1 MINEISITNFQSHK
15 DTKLELDKGVNC
27 ITGSSNSGKTSVLRA
42 LYWLVYNRPGG
53 TPFASHW
60 ILEDEKLKKD
70 IFVSITKDN
79 KYMSRLRSKD
89 VNEYYFVP
97 IGDETIDFKGDTFKA
112 LRSEVPEEIK
122 QVLNLSDVNIQKQ
135 MDAPFLLSDSAGEV
149 ARFLNKIVKL
159 DIIDV
164 MLKSVESKKRK
175 NRTDISNAEE
185 DTERL
190 KDNLEDYVWIDE
202 AEKLVNRLECIEIK
216 SEKYKAEE
224 KSLNDDCFVYNFT
237 IDELNK
243 TKNIDECFKLID
255 KIEELFKKQE
265 RKQGVKDYFLETY
278 AKYYKC
284 KIDMKQ
290 TKHLKEAEKLVVE
303 IEKSDEYYY
312 IQSDFRNKLFG
323 EIKQIKLLT
332 NEDVFLKKEI
342 EILEKQLPDI
352 CPICGGRV

>member
-27 ITGSSNSGKTSVLRA
+27 IIGSSDSGKTAVLRA
-42 LYWLVYNRPGG
+42 LNWLVNNSPSA

-60 ILEDEKLKKD
+60 ILNEKKELDGMVNISVDDIIRKRTDKVNCYILTSDEVQTFDTLKG
-70 IFVSITKDN
+70 N
-79 KYMSRLRSKD
+79 
-89 VNEYYFVP
+89 
-97 IGDETIDFKGDTFKA
+97 
-112 LRSEVPEEIK
+112 VPEEIK
-122 QVLNLSDVNIQKQ
+122 KILNLSEVNIQKQ
-135 MDAPFLLSDSAGEV
+135 MDAPFLLSKSAGEV

-164 MLKSVESKKRK
+164 MLKNVESMKRK
-175 NRTDISNAEE
+175 NRTDITNAEE

-216 SEKYKAEE
+216 SEKYRAEE
-224 KSLNDDCFVYNFT
+224 KSLKDDCFVYNFT
-237 IDELNK
+237 VDELNK

-255 KIEELFKKQE
+255 KIESLIDIREQ
-265 RKQGVKDYFLETY
+265 KQGVEDYFLTSH
-278 AKYYKC
+278 AKYYKY
-284 KIDMKQ
+284 KIDIKQ
-290 TKHLKEAEKLVVE
+290 TEHLKEAEKLVVE